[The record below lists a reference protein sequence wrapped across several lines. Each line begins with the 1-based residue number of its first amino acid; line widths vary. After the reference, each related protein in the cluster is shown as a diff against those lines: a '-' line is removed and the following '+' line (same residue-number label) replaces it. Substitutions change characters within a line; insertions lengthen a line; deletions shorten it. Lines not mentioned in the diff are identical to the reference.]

1 MPLVRFEVRN
11 EYGLGQGELYR
22 EGNRE
27 EDSKAV
33 LDGVAVAGLVGILRQ
48 LGDLAEFAAEV
59 FHGLQERVIS
69 TASRSHKL
77 MVRVQSI
84 EAALP
89 PLEKAVLAQTSHIH
103 FAYTPGSEWHPCI
116 QNEQNHFIYNDLPQ
130 FIMDSYEECRD
141 PPRLH
146 LLDKFDTGG
155 PGSCLKRYSDPSY
168 FRRVSGNVTEP
179 DAEKLPKDKRPKKS
193 KKKRS
198 SQRNGDVAHYALM
211 SNHSGRMQFT
221 TPTGNGQTSPSHT
234 TSTID
239 TTLKSDA
246 GDQSNSFDSRT
257 GSGYIECVFHLNS
270 SVQAEEEEP
279 KEFSSS
285 SMQQNDF
292 PDSVFPDRQPAI
304 ADNNFNHTSSPEQI
318 AASISSCVT
327 WDEKEEIVEP
337 SGQHYDE
344 DEISEVLAA
353 EPDLDTHA
361 RSTVN
366 VKNPNLLNIVLNDAN
381 SPKSSSSRSQ
391 LDEFESEPDDFMDAL
406 NTIESESENEIDC
419 QTKCEV
425 EQFSSSVNKEVEETM
440 HEVTSHISDHH
451 PSECD
456 VEQFSSSVNKEVE
469 TMHEVP
475 SHISDH
481 HSSEYESCT
490 LSVISSNEKSPCE
503 LPSLV
508 SSKSFACEQESHVSG
523 NSSKLDSSPGIE
535 CSTSA
540 NVLENSKVE
549 SVSDPPSSVSATS
562 ISNSQGPLSDKT
574 ISSSNMSRESQDD
587 FSGVHSTT
595 FWTNGGLLGLEPSK
609 PPDFAV
615 SNAKSPDYVTRSEDE
630 TGMPPN
636 HTSMPINGG
645 KPGRLIKDAGSIE
658 RAPGSKGST
667 SWHDDQDTQVEKSGD
682 FHQGNR
688 ISHGYEDGQ
697 NITSAVT
704 PGNVLPQDSYSKV
717 SPIESGQENDENLYQ
732 RLGFGHRLL
741 VNGLSRKVSLVH
753 DGEREPNRLLRSSA
767 LEQQSWHNEV
777 TYQATPEKAYNKQLG
792 HKYSIDSII
801 SSPPLE
807 HMKISFHPIDGFE
820 DSKLKLKF
828 PDGNHGNESIR
839 DMFPSFQLIPETVS
853 PLCNGGSDSDDDT
866 FCRSSP
872 YMSDDHLS
880 HHSESD
886 SEQWDSDGSPESKD
900 HEPFDALQRI
910 SPVESFSSSLQAGEA
925 GNNQC
930 AYTENGAEPSLSASS
945 LDLPCFDAMNSVVYG
960 EKKDNLHERNQQE
973 LEYRKDSTPLP
984 PPLPPVQWRVSKP
997 HSDISEGKLHAIS
1010 EGDEHGFDLKLLE
1023 STVPQ
1028 QPKPSPADDQKMNED
1043 VIAFKPKSKEQGQ
1056 QKLNCHKEANQ
1067 YANGMDTDEKE
1078 DFLHQ
1083 IRAKSFTLRR
1093 AAKAKPTLSS
1103 GPTVNNKV
1111 SAILE
1116 KASVIRQAVASDD
1129 GEDDDTWSDA

>member
-22 EGNRE
+22 EANSEG
-27 EDSKAV
+27 DSKAV

-59 FHGLQERVIS
+59 FHGLQEGVAS

-77 MVRVQSI
+77 MVRVQNI

-89 PLEKAVLAQTSHIH
+89 PLEKVVLAQTSHIH

-116 QNEQNHFIYNDLPQ
+116 QNEQNHFIYNDLPR

-155 PGSCLKRYSDPSY
+155 PGSCLKRYSDPAY
-168 FRRVSGNVTEP
+168 FRRVSGNVTGP
-179 DAEKLPKDKRPKKS
+179 DAEKLPKDKRAQKS
-193 KKKRS
+193 KKKHS
-198 SQRNGDVAHYALM
+198 SQRNGDLAHYASI

-221 TPTGNGQTSPSHT
+221 TPNGNGRTSPSHT
-234 TSTID
+234 ASTND

-246 GDQSNSFDSRT
+246 GDHSNSFDSRT

-279 KEFSSS
+279 KEFSSRFL
-285 SMQQNDF
+285 QQNDV
-292 PDSVFPDRQPAI
+292 PDSVFPDRQPGI
-304 ADNNFNHTSSPEQI
+304 ADNNFHHTSSPEQI
-318 AASISSCVT
+318 AAPISSCVT

-353 EPDLDTHA
+353 EPDLDTHD

-366 VKNPNLLNIVLNDAN
+366 LKNPNPLNIVLDGAN
-381 SPKSSSSRSQ
+381 TPKSSSSRSQ
-391 LDEFESEPDDFMDAL
+391 LGEVESEPDDFMDAL
-406 NTIESESENEIDC
+406 NTIESESENDIDC

-425 EQFSSSVNKEVEETM
+425 EQFSSSVNNEVEETIL
-440 HEVTSHISDHH
+440 E
-451 PSECD
+451 
-456 VEQFSSSVNKEVE
+456 
-469 TMHEVP
+469 
-475 SHISDH
+475 
-481 HSSEYESCT
+481 
-490 LSVISSNEKSPCE
+490 
-503 LPSLV
+503 
-508 SSKSFACEQESHVSG
+508 ESHVSG

-540 NVLENSKVE
+540 NVLDNSKVE
-549 SVSDPPSSVSATS
+549 SVSDPPSSSVSATS
-562 ISNSQGPLSDKT
+562 ISNAHGPLSDKI
-574 ISSSNMSRESQDD
+574 ISSSNISRESQND
-587 FSGVHSTT
+587 FSSVQSTT

-615 SNAKSPDYVTRSEDE
+615 SNAKSPDYVTRSTDE
-630 TGMPPN
+630 TGLPTN
-636 HTSMPINGG
+636 HTSMPINDGG

-658 RAPGSKGST
+658 RAPTSEGST
-667 SWHDDQDTQVEKSGD
+667 SWHDDQDSKVKKPGD

-704 PGNVLPQDSYSKV
+704 PGNELQHDSYSKV
-717 SPIESGQENDENLYQ
+717 PPIESSQENDENSYR

-741 VNGLSRKVSLVH
+741 VNGFSRKVSLVH
-753 DGEREPNRLLRSSA
+753 DGEHEPARLPRSGA

-792 HKYSIDSII
+792 HKYSIDSIT

-807 HMKISFHPIDGFE
+807 HMKISFHRIDGFE

-839 DMFPSFQLIPETVS
+839 DMFPSFQLIPETAI
-853 PLCNGGSDSDDDT
+853 PLCNVGSDSDDDT

-872 YMSDDHLS
+872 FMSDDHLS

-886 SEQWDSDGSPESKD
+886 SEQWDSDDSPESKD
-900 HEPFDALQRI
+900 HELYDALRRI
-910 SPVESFSSSLQAGEA
+910 SPVESFSSSLQPGEA
-925 GNNQC
+925 GNNQST
-930 AYTENGAEPSLSASS
+930 YTENGADPSLSASS

-960 EKKDNLHERNQQE
+960 EKKDNLHERNQQK
-973 LEYRKDSTPLP
+973 LEYLKDSTPLP

-997 HSDISEGKLHAIS
+997 NSDISEGKLHALS
-1010 EGDEHGFDLKLLE
+1010 EGHEHGFDIKPLE

-1028 QPKPSPADDQKMNED
+1028 QPKPSPADDHKMNED
-1043 VIAFKPKSKEQGQ
+1043 TIAFKPKSKEQDQ

-1067 YANGMDTDEKE
+1067 YANGKDIDEKE
-1078 DFLHQ
+1078 DDFLHQ
-1083 IRAKSFTLRR
+1083 IRNKSFTLRHT
-1093 AAKAKPTLSS
+1093 AKAKPSLSS
-1103 GPTVNNKV
+1103 GPTANNKV

-1116 KASVIRQAVASDD
+1116 KANAIRQAVASDD
-1129 GEDDDTWSDA
+1129 GEDDDTWSET

>member
-22 EGNRE
+22 EANSEG
-27 EDSKAV
+27 DSKAV

-59 FHGLQERVIS
+59 FHGLQERVMS

-77 MVRVQSI
+77 MVRVQNI

-89 PLEKAVLAQTSHIH
+89 PLEKVVLAQTSHIH

-116 QNEQNHFIYNDLPQ
+116 QNKQNHFIYNDLPR

-155 PGSCLKRYSDPSY
+155 PGSCLKRYSDPAY
-168 FRRVSGNVTEP
+168 FRRVSGNVTGP
-179 DAEKLPKDKRPKKS
+179 DAEKLPKDKIARKS
-193 KKKRS
+193 KKKHS
-198 SQRNGDVAHYALM
+198 SPRNGDVAHYASM
-211 SNHSGRMQFT
+211 SNHSGRMQFS
-221 TPTGNGQTSPSHT
+221 TPNGNGQTSPSHT

-246 GDQSNSFDSRT
+246 GDHSNSFDSRT

-279 KEFSSS
+279 KEFSSRF
-285 SMQQNDF
+285 MQQNDV
-292 PDSVFPDRQPAI
+292 PDSVFPDRQPGMV
-304 ADNNFNHTSSPEQI
+304 DNNFHHTSSPEQI
-318 AASISSCVT
+318 AAPISSFVT

-337 SGQHYDE
+337 SGQQYDE

-353 EPDLDTHA
+353 EPDLNTHD

-366 VKNPNLLNIVLNDAN
+366 LKNPNPLDIVLDGAN
-381 SPKSSSSRSQ
+381 TPKSSSSRSQ
-391 LDEFESEPDDFMDAL
+391 LDEVESEPDDFMDAL
-406 NTIESESENEIDC
+406 NTIESESENDIDC

-425 EQFSSSVNKEVEETM
+425 EQFSSSVNNEVEETIL
-440 HEVTSHISDHH
+440 E
-451 PSECD
+451 
-456 VEQFSSSVNKEVE
+456 
-469 TMHEVP
+469 
-475 SHISDH
+475 
-481 HSSEYESCT
+481 
-490 LSVISSNEKSPCE
+490 
-503 LPSLV
+503 
-508 SSKSFACEQESHVSG
+508 ESHVSG

-540 NVLENSKVE
+540 NVLDNSKVE
-549 SVSDPPSSVSATS
+549 SVSDPPSSSVSTTS
-562 ISNSQGPLSDKT
+562 ISNAEGPLSDKI
-574 ISSSNMSRESQDD
+574 ISSSNKSQESQND
-587 FSGVHSTT
+587 FSSVQSTT

-615 SNAKSPDYVTRSEDE
+615 SNAKSPDSVTRSKDE
-630 TGMPPN
+630 TGLPTN
-636 HTSMPINGG
+636 HASMPINDGG

-658 RAPGSKGST
+658 RARTSKGST
-667 SWHDDQDTQVEKSGD
+667 SWHDDQDSKVEKPGD

-688 ISHGYEDGQ
+688 ISHGYEDGR

-704 PGNVLPQDSYSKV
+704 PGNELQHDSYPKV
-717 SPIESGQENDENLYQ
+717 PPIESSQENDENSYQ

-741 VNGLSRKVSLVH
+741 VNGFSRKVSLVH
-753 DGEREPNRLLRSSA
+753 DGEFEPARLLRSGA

-792 HKYSIDSII
+792 HKYSIDSIT

-807 HMKISFHPIDGFE
+807 HMKISFQPIDGFE

-839 DMFPSFQLIPETVS
+839 DMFPSFQLIPETAI
-853 PLCNGGSDSDDDT
+853 PLCNVGSDSDDDT

-886 SEQWDSDGSPESKD
+886 SEQWDSDDSPESKD
-900 HEPFDALQRI
+900 DELYDALRRI
-910 SPVESFSSSLQAGEA
+910 SPVESLSSSLQPGEA
-925 GNNQC
+925 GNNQST
-930 AYTENGAEPSLSASS
+930 YTENGTDPSLSASS

-973 LEYRKDSTPLP
+973 LEYLKDSTPLP

-997 HSDISEGKLHAIS
+997 NSDISEGKLHALS
-1010 EGDEHGFDLKLLE
+1010 EGHEHGFDIKPLE

-1028 QPKPSPADDQKMNED
+1028 QPKPSPADDHKMNED
-1043 VIAFKPKSKEQGQ
+1043 TIAFKPKSKELDQ

-1067 YANGMDTDEKE
+1067 YANGKDIDEKD

-1083 IRAKSFTLRR
+1083 IRTKSFTLRR
-1093 AAKAKPTLSS
+1093 TGKAKPSLSS
-1103 GPTVNNKV
+1103 GPTANNKV

-1116 KASVIRQAVASDD
+1116 KANAIRQAVASDD
-1129 GEDDDTWSDA
+1129 GEDDDTWSDT

>member
-11 EYGLGQGELYR
+11 EYGLGQGELYKEANS
-22 EGNRE
+22 EG
-27 EDSKAV
+27 DSKAV

-59 FHGLQERVIS
+59 FHGLQERVMS

-77 MVRVQSI
+77 MVRVQNI

-89 PLEKAVLAQTSHIH
+89 PLEKVVLAQTSHIH

-116 QNEQNHFIYNDLPQ
+116 QNEQNHFIYNDLPR

-155 PGSCLKRYSDPSY
+155 PGSCLKRYSDPAY
-168 FRRVSGNVTEP
+168 FRRVSGNVTGP
-179 DAEKLPKDKRPKKS
+179 DAEKLPKDKRARKS
-193 KKKRS
+193 K
-198 SQRNGDVAHYALM
+198 
-211 SNHSGRMQFT
+211 FT
-221 TPTGNGQTSPSHT
+221 TPNGNGQTSPSHT
-234 TSTID
+234 ASTTD

-246 GDQSNSFDSRT
+246 GDRSNSFDSRT

-279 KEFSSS
+279 KEFSSRF
-285 SMQQNDF
+285 MQQNDV
-292 PDSVFPDRQPAI
+292 PDSVFPDRQPGM
-304 ADNNFNHTSSPEQI
+304 ADNNFHHTSSPEQI
-318 AASISSCVT
+318 AAPISSCVT

-353 EPDLDTHA
+353 EPDQDTHD

-366 VKNPNLLNIVLNDAN
+366 LKNPNPLDIVLDGAN
-381 SPKSSSSRSQ
+381 TPKSSSSRSQ
-391 LDEFESEPDDFMDAL
+391 LDEVESEPDDFMDAL
-406 NTIESESENEIDC
+406 NTIESESENDIDC

-425 EQFSSSVNKEVEETM
+425 EQFSSSVNNEVEETIL
-440 HEVTSHISDHH
+440 EVTSHISDHH
-451 PSECD
+451 PSE
-456 VEQFSSSVNKEVE
+456 
-469 TMHEVP
+469 
-475 SHISDH
+475 
-481 HSSEYESCT
+481 YESRT
-490 LSVISSNEKSPCE
+490 LSVISSNEKSSCE
-503 LPSLV
+503 LPSSV
-508 SSKSFACEQESHVSG
+508 SLKSFAYEQESHVSG
-523 NSSKLDSSPGIE
+523 NSSKLDSSPGIK

-540 NVLENSKVE
+540 NVLDNSKVE
-549 SVSDPPSSVSATS
+549 SVSDPPSSSVSANVLDNSKVESVSDPPTSSVSATS
-562 ISNSQGPLSDKT
+562 ISTAEGPLSDKI
-574 ISSSNMSRESQDD
+574 ISSSNKSQESQND
-587 FSGVHSTT
+587 FSSVQSTT

-615 SNAKSPDYVTRSEDE
+615 SNAKSPDSVTRSKDE
-630 TGMPPN
+630 TGLPTN
-636 HTSMPINGG
+636 HTSMPINDGG

-658 RAPGSKGST
+658 SAPTSKGST
-667 SWHDDQDTQVEKSGD
+667 SWHDDQDSKVEKPGD

-688 ISHGYEDGQ
+688 ISHGYEDGR

-704 PGNVLPQDSYSKV
+704 PGNELQHDSYSKV
-717 SPIESGQENDENLYQ
+717 PPIESSQENDENSYR

-741 VNGLSRKVSLVH
+741 VNGFSRKVSLVH
-753 DGEREPNRLLRSSA
+753 DGEREPARLLRSGA

-777 TYQATPEKAYNKQLG
+777 AYQATPEKAYNKQPG
-792 HKYSIDSII
+792 HKYSIDSIT

-839 DMFPSFQLIPETVS
+839 DI
-853 PLCNGGSDSDDDT
+853 
-866 FCRSSP
+866 SSP

-886 SEQWDSDGSPESKD
+886 SEQWDSDDSPESKD
-900 HEPFDALQRI
+900 HELYDALRRI
-910 SPVESFSSSLQAGEA
+910 SPVESFSSSLQPGEA
-925 GNNQC
+925 GNNQST
-930 AYTENGAEPSLSASS
+930 YTENDTDPSLSASS

-973 LEYRKDSTPLP
+973 LEYLKDSTPLP

-997 HSDISEGKLHAIS
+997 NSDISEGKLHALS
-1010 EGDEHGFDLKLLE
+1010 EGHEHGFDIKPLE

-1028 QPKPSPADDQKMNED
+1028 QPKPSPADDHKMNED
-1043 VIAFKPKSKEQGQ
+1043 TIAFKPKSKEQDQ
-1056 QKLNCHKEANQ
+1056 QKFNCHKEANQ
-1067 YANGMDTDEKE
+1067 YANGKDIDEKD

-1083 IRAKSFTLRR
+1083 IRTKSFTLRR
-1093 AAKAKPTLSS
+1093 TGKAKPSLSS
-1103 GPTVNNKV
+1103 GPTANNKV

-1116 KASVIRQAVASDD
+1116 KANAIRQAVAVMTGKMILGVTLD
-1129 GEDDDTWSDA
+1129 

>member
-22 EGNRE
+22 EANSEG
-27 EDSKAV
+27 DSKAV

-59 FHGLQERVIS
+59 FHGLQEGVAS

-77 MVRVQSI
+77 MVRVQNI

-89 PLEKAVLAQTSHIH
+89 PLEKVVLAQTSHIH

-116 QNEQNHFIYNDLPQ
+116 QNEQNHFIYNDLPR

-155 PGSCLKRYSDPSY
+155 PGSCLKRYSDPAY
-168 FRRVSGNVTEP
+168 FRRVSGNVTGP
-179 DAEKLPKDKRPKKS
+179 DAEKLPKDKRAQKS
-193 KKKRS
+193 KKKHS
-198 SQRNGDVAHYALM
+198 SQRNGDLAHYASM

-221 TPTGNGQTSPSHT
+221 TPNGNGRTSPSHT
-234 TSTID
+234 ASTND

-246 GDQSNSFDSRT
+246 GDHSNSFDSRT

-279 KEFSSS
+279 KEFSSRFL
-285 SMQQNDF
+285 QQNDV
-292 PDSVFPDRQPAI
+292 PDSVFPDRQPGI
-304 ADNNFNHTSSPEQI
+304 ADNNFHHTSSPEQI
-318 AASISSCVT
+318 AAPISSCVT

-353 EPDLDTHA
+353 EPDLDTHD

-366 VKNPNLLNIVLNDAN
+366 LKNPNPLNIVLDGAN
-381 SPKSSSSRSQ
+381 TPKSSSSRSQ
-391 LDEFESEPDDFMDAL
+391 LGEVESEPDDFMDAL
-406 NTIESESENEIDC
+406 NTIESESENDIDC

-425 EQFSSSVNKEVEETM
+425 EQFSSSVNNEVEETIL
-440 HEVTSHISDHH
+440 E
-451 PSECD
+451 
-456 VEQFSSSVNKEVE
+456 
-469 TMHEVP
+469 
-475 SHISDH
+475 
-481 HSSEYESCT
+481 
-490 LSVISSNEKSPCE
+490 
-503 LPSLV
+503 
-508 SSKSFACEQESHVSG
+508 ESHVSG

-540 NVLENSKVE
+540 NVLDNSKVE
-549 SVSDPPSSVSATS
+549 SVSDPPSSSVSATS
-562 ISNSQGPLSDKT
+562 ISNAHGPLSDKI
-574 ISSSNMSRESQDD
+574 ISSSNISRESQND
-587 FSGVHSTT
+587 FSSVQSTT

-615 SNAKSPDYVTRSEDE
+615 SNAKSPDYVTRSTDE
-630 TGMPPN
+630 TGLPTN
-636 HTSMPINGG
+636 HTSMPINDGG

-658 RAPGSKGST
+658 RAPTSEGST
-667 SWHDDQDTQVEKSGD
+667 SWHDDQDSKVKKPGD

-704 PGNVLPQDSYSKV
+704 PGNELQHDSYSKV
-717 SPIESGQENDENLYQ
+717 PPIESSQENDENSYR

-741 VNGLSRKVSLVH
+741 VNGFSRKVSLVH
-753 DGEREPNRLLRSSA
+753 DGEHEPARLPRSGA

-792 HKYSIDSII
+792 HKYSIDSIT

-807 HMKISFHPIDGFE
+807 HMKISFHRIDGFE

-828 PDGNHGNESIR
+828 PDGNHGNEIIR
-839 DMFPSFQLIPETVS
+839 DMFPSFQLIPETAI
-853 PLCNGGSDSDDDT
+853 PLCNVGSDSDDDT

-872 YMSDDHLS
+872 FMSDDHLS

-886 SEQWDSDGSPESKD
+886 SEQWDSDDSPESKD
-900 HEPFDALQRI
+900 HELYDALRRI
-910 SPVESFSSSLQAGEA
+910 SPVESFSSSLQPGEA
-925 GNNQC
+925 GNNQST
-930 AYTENGAEPSLSASS
+930 YTENGADPSLSASS

-960 EKKDNLHERNQQE
+960 EKKDNLHERNQQK
-973 LEYRKDSTPLP
+973 LEYLKDSTPLP

-997 HSDISEGKLHAIS
+997 NSDISEGKLHALS
-1010 EGDEHGFDLKLLE
+1010 EGHEHGFDIKPLE

-1028 QPKPSPADDQKMNED
+1028 QPKPSPADDHKMNED
-1043 VIAFKPKSKEQGQ
+1043 TIAFKPKSKEQDQ

-1067 YANGMDTDEKE
+1067 YANGKDIDEKE
-1078 DFLHQ
+1078 DDFLHQ
-1083 IRAKSFTLRR
+1083 IRTKSFTLRR
-1093 AAKAKPTLSS
+1093 TAKAKPSLSS
-1103 GPTVNNKV
+1103 GPTANNKV

-1116 KASVIRQAVASDD
+1116 KANAIRQAVASDD
-1129 GEDDDTWSDA
+1129 GEDDDTWSET

>member
-59 FHGLQERVIS
+59 FHGLQERVMS

-304 ADNNFNHTSSPEQI
+304 EDNNFNHTSSPEQI

-440 HEVTSHISDHH
+440 HEVPSHISDHH
-451 PSECD
+451 P
-456 VEQFSSSVNKEVE
+456 
-469 TMHEVP
+469 
-475 SHISDH
+475 
-481 HSSEYESCT
+481 SEYESCT

-523 NSSKLDSSPGIE
+523 NSSKLNSSPGIE

-540 NVLENSKVE
+540 NVLDNSKVE

-630 TGMPPN
+630 TGMTPN

-717 SPIESGQENDENLYQ
+717 SPIESSQENDENLYQ

-767 LEQQSWHNEV
+767 LEQQSWH
-777 TYQATPEKAYNKQLG
+777 K
-792 HKYSIDSII
+792 
-801 SSPPLE
+801 
-807 HMKISFHPIDGFE
+807 
-820 DSKLKLKF
+820 
-828 PDGNHGNESIR
+828 
-839 DMFPSFQLIPETVS
+839 
-853 PLCNGGSDSDDDT
+853 
-866 FCRSSP
+866 
-872 YMSDDHLS
+872 
-880 HHSESD
+880 
-886 SEQWDSDGSPESKD
+886 
-900 HEPFDALQRI
+900 
-910 SPVESFSSSLQAGEA
+910 
-925 GNNQC
+925 
-930 AYTENGAEPSLSASS
+930 
-945 LDLPCFDAMNSVVYG
+945 
-960 EKKDNLHERNQQE
+960 
-973 LEYRKDSTPLP
+973 
-984 PPLPPVQWRVSKP
+984 
-997 HSDISEGKLHAIS
+997 
-1010 EGDEHGFDLKLLE
+1010 
-1023 STVPQ
+1023 
-1028 QPKPSPADDQKMNED
+1028 
-1043 VIAFKPKSKEQGQ
+1043 
-1056 QKLNCHKEANQ
+1056 
-1067 YANGMDTDEKE
+1067 
-1078 DFLHQ
+1078 
-1083 IRAKSFTLRR
+1083 
-1093 AAKAKPTLSS
+1093 
-1103 GPTVNNKV
+1103 
-1111 SAILE
+1111 
-1116 KASVIRQAVASDD
+1116 
-1129 GEDDDTWSDA
+1129 

>member
-179 DAEKLPKDKRPKKS
+179 DAEKLPKDKRPKKI

-234 TSTID
+234 TSTIE

-344 DEISEVLAA
+344 NEISEVLAA

-440 HEVTSHISDHH
+440 HE
-451 PSECD
+451 
-456 VEQFSSSVNKEVE
+456 
-469 TMHEVP
+469 
-475 SHISDH
+475 
-481 HSSEYESCT
+481 
-490 LSVISSNEKSPCE
+490 
-503 LPSLV
+503 
-508 SSKSFACEQESHVSG
+508 ESHVSG

-540 NVLENSKVE
+540 NVLDNSKVE

-630 TGMPPN
+630 TEMPPN

-645 KPGRLIKDAGSIE
+645 KPGRLIKDAGCIE

-717 SPIESGQENDENLYQ
+717 SPIESSQENDENLYQ

-872 YMSDDHLS
+872 YMTDDHLS

-900 HEPFDALQRI
+900 HEPCDALQRI

>member
-1 MPLVRFEVRN
+1 MLWLSWLKPVWLSYLLCYSWLPQHSCYN
-11 EYGLGQGELYR
+11 
-22 EGNRE
+22 
-27 EDSKAV
+27 
-33 LDGVAVAGLVGILRQ
+33 LDALDHQ
-48 LGDLAEFAAEV
+48 L
-59 FHGLQERVIS
+59 S
-69 TASRSHKL
+69 S
-77 MVRVQSI
+77 
-84 EAALP
+84 ALP
-89 PLEKAVLAQTSHIH
+89 CYLA
-103 FAYTPGSEWHPCI
+103 GSEWHPCI
-116 QNEQNHFIYNDLPQ
+116 QNKQNHFIYNDLPR

-155 PGSCLKRYSDPSY
+155 PGSCLKRYSDPAY
-168 FRRVSGNVTEP
+168 FRRVSGNVTGP
-179 DAEKLPKDKRPKKS
+179 DAEKLPKDKIARKS
-193 KKKRS
+193 KKKHS
-198 SQRNGDVAHYALM
+198 SPRNGDVAHYASM
-211 SNHSGRMQFT
+211 SNHSGRMQFS
-221 TPTGNGQTSPSHT
+221 TPNGNGQTSPSHT

-246 GDQSNSFDSRT
+246 GDHSNSFDSRT

-279 KEFSSS
+279 KEFSSRF
-285 SMQQNDF
+285 MQQNDV
-292 PDSVFPDRQPAI
+292 PDSVFPDRQPGMV
-304 ADNNFNHTSSPEQI
+304 DNNFHHTSSPEQI
-318 AASISSCVT
+318 AAPISSFVT

-337 SGQHYDE
+337 SGQQYDE

-353 EPDLDTHA
+353 EPDLNTHD

-366 VKNPNLLNIVLNDAN
+366 LKNPNPLDIVLDGAN
-381 SPKSSSSRSQ
+381 TPKSSSSRSQ
-391 LDEFESEPDDFMDAL
+391 LDEVESEPDDFMDAL
-406 NTIESESENEIDC
+406 NTIESESENDIDC

-425 EQFSSSVNKEVEETM
+425 EQFSSSVNNEVEETIL
-440 HEVTSHISDHH
+440 EVTSHISDHH
-451 PSECD
+451 P
-456 VEQFSSSVNKEVE
+456 
-469 TMHEVP
+469 
-475 SHISDH
+475 
-481 HSSEYESCT
+481 SEYESCT

-503 LPSLV
+503 LPSSV
-508 SSKSFACEQESHVSG
+508 SLKSFAYEQESHVSG

-540 NVLENSKVE
+540 NVLDNSKVE
-549 SVSDPPSSVSATS
+549 SVSDPPSSSVSTTS
-562 ISNSQGPLSDKT
+562 ISNAEGPLSDKI
-574 ISSSNMSRESQDD
+574 ISSSNKSQESQND
-587 FSGVHSTT
+587 FSSVQSTT

-615 SNAKSPDYVTRSEDE
+615 SNAKSPDSVTRSKDE
-630 TGMPPN
+630 TGLPTN
-636 HTSMPINGG
+636 HASMPINDGG

-658 RAPGSKGST
+658 RARTSKGST
-667 SWHDDQDTQVEKSGD
+667 SWHDDQDSKVEKPGD

-688 ISHGYEDGQ
+688 ISHGYEDGR

-704 PGNVLPQDSYSKV
+704 PGNELQHDSYPKV
-717 SPIESGQENDENLYQ
+717 PPIESSQENDENSYQ

-741 VNGLSRKVSLVH
+741 VNGFSRKVSLVH
-753 DGEREPNRLLRSSA
+753 DGEFEPARLLRSGA

-792 HKYSIDSII
+792 HKYSIDSIT

-807 HMKISFHPIDGFE
+807 HMKISFQPIDGFE

-839 DMFPSFQLIPETVS
+839 DMFPSFQLIPETAI
-853 PLCNGGSDSDDDT
+853 PLCNVGSDSDDDT

-886 SEQWDSDGSPESKD
+886 SEQWDSDDSPESKD
-900 HEPFDALQRI
+900 DELYDALRRI
-910 SPVESFSSSLQAGEA
+910 SPVESLSSSLQPGEA
-925 GNNQC
+925 GNNQST
-930 AYTENGAEPSLSASS
+930 YTENGTDPSLSASS

-973 LEYRKDSTPLP
+973 LEYLKDSTPLP

-997 HSDISEGKLHAIS
+997 NSDISEGKLHALS
-1010 EGDEHGFDLKLLE
+1010 EGHEHGFDIKPLE

-1028 QPKPSPADDQKMNED
+1028 QPKPSPADDHKMNED
-1043 VIAFKPKSKEQGQ
+1043 TIAFKPKSKELDQ

-1067 YANGMDTDEKE
+1067 YANGKDIDEKD

-1083 IRAKSFTLRR
+1083 IRTKSFTLRR
-1093 AAKAKPTLSS
+1093 TGKAKPSLSS
-1103 GPTVNNKV
+1103 GPTANNKV

-1116 KASVIRQAVASDD
+1116 KANAIRQAVASDD
-1129 GEDDDTWSDA
+1129 GEDDDTWSDT

>member
-59 FHGLQERVIS
+59 FHGLQEQVMS

-179 DAEKLPKDKRPKKS
+179 DAEKLPKDKRAKKS

-198 SQRNGDVAHYALM
+198 SQRNGDVAQYALM

-239 TTLKSDA
+239 TMLKSDA
-246 GDQSNSFDSRT
+246 GDHSNSFDSRT

-292 PDSVFPDRQPAI
+292 PDSDFPDRQPAI

-327 WDEKEEIVEP
+327 WDEKEEIVEA
-337 SGQHYDE
+337 SGQHYNE
-344 DEISEVLAA
+344 DEISEVLAT

-366 VKNPNLLNIVLNDAN
+366 VKNPNPLNILLDAN

-391 LDEFESEPDDFMDAL
+391 LDEYESEPDDFMDAL
-406 NTIESESENEIDC
+406 NTIESESENDIDC

-440 HEVTSHISDHH
+440 PEVTSHISYHH
-451 PSECD
+451 PSECE

-469 TMHEVP
+469 ETMHELT

-481 HSSEYESCT
+481 HPSEYESCT

-503 LPSLV
+503 LPSSV
-508 SSKSFACEQESHVSG
+508 SLKSFACEQESCVSG
-523 NSSKLDSSPGIE
+523 NSFKLDSSPGIE
-535 CSTSA
+535 CSASA
-540 NVLENSKVE
+540 NVLDNSKVE
-549 SVSDPPSSVSATS
+549 SVSDPLTSVSATS

-574 ISSSNMSRESQDD
+574 MSSSNKSRESQDD
-587 FSGVHSTT
+587 FSGVHSST

-615 SNAKSPDYVTRSEDE
+615 SNAKSPEYMTRSEDE
-630 TGMPPN
+630 TGLPPF
-636 HTSMPINGG
+636 HTSMPINDGG

-667 SWHDDQDTQVEKSGD
+667 SWHDDQDTKVEKPGD

-688 ISHGYEDGQ
+688 ISHGYENGQ
-697 NITSAVT
+697 NSTSAVT
-704 PGNVLPQDSYSKV
+704 PGNVLRQDSYSKV
-717 SPIESGQENDENLYQ
+717 SPIESSQENDENLYQ

-741 VNGLSRKVSLVH
+741 VNGFSRKVSLVH
-753 DGEREPNRLLRSSA
+753 DGEREPSRLLRSGA
-767 LEQQSWHNEV
+767 LEQQSWHNEI
-777 TYQATPEKAYNKQLG
+777 TYQATPEKAYNKLLG
-792 HKYSIDSII
+792 HKYSIDSVM

-839 DMFPSFQLIPETVS
+839 DMFPSFQLIPETAS
-853 PLCNGGSDSDDDT
+853 PLCNVGSDSDDDT

-886 SEQWDSDGSPESKD
+886 SEQWDSDGSPEKKD
-900 HEPFDALQRI
+900 HEPYDALQRI
-910 SPVESFSSSLQAGEA
+910 SPVESFSSSLQPGEA

-973 LEYRKDSTPLP
+973 LEYLKDSTPLP

-997 HSDISEGKLHAIS
+997 HPDISKGKLHALS

-1023 STVPQ
+1023 STVTQ
-1028 QPKPSPADDQKMNED
+1028 QPKPFPDDVQKMNED
-1043 VIAFKPKSKEQGQ
+1043 AIAFKPKSKEQGQ
-1056 QKLNCHKEANQ
+1056 QILNCHKEANQ

-1093 AAKAKPTLSS
+1093 TAKAKPTLSL
-1103 GPTVNNKV
+1103 GPTANNKV

-1116 KASVIRQAVASDD
+1116 KASAIRQAVASDD
-1129 GEDDDTWSDA
+1129 DTWSDT

>member
-234 TSTID
+234 TSTIE

-344 DEISEVLAA
+344 NEISEVLAA

-440 HEVTSHISDHH
+440 HE
-451 PSECD
+451 
-456 VEQFSSSVNKEVE
+456 
-469 TMHEVP
+469 
-475 SHISDH
+475 
-481 HSSEYESCT
+481 
-490 LSVISSNEKSPCE
+490 
-503 LPSLV
+503 
-508 SSKSFACEQESHVSG
+508 ESHVSG

-540 NVLENSKVE
+540 NVLDNSKVE

-717 SPIESGQENDENLYQ
+717 SPIESSQENDENLYQ

-900 HEPFDALQRI
+900 HEPCDALQRI

-925 GNNQC
+925 RNNQC